1 MPPLIEQTVLPGVL
15 IVTPTMFRDSRGFFL
30 QTYQAREY
38 REAGIHDVFVQDNL
52 SRSCRGTLRGL
63 HYQLR
68 NPQSKLVSVL
78 SGTVLDVVVDIR
90 RGSPSFGKWVAVELS
105 EENRKQLFVPKGFAH
120 GFQVL
125 SEYVDF
131 AYKCGDFY
139 APGDEYGI
147 RWDDPALNVGWAS
160 LPDCDAVISE
170 KDNKL
175 PCLANVPPEH
185 LPTCEQDGE
194 RP

>member
-1 MPPLIEQTVLPGVL
+1 MPPLVEQTALPGVL
-15 IVTPTMFRDSRGFFL
+15 VVTPTLFRDPRGFFL
-30 QTYQAREY
+30 QTYQTKEY
-38 REAGIHDVFVQDNL
+38 QAAGIPDTFVQDNL

-68 NPQSKLVSVL
+68 QPQSKLVSVL
-78 SGTVLDVVVDIR
+78 AGAVLDVVVDIR
-90 RGSPSFGKWVAVELS
+90 RGSPHFGKWVAVELS

-125 SEYVDF
+125 SEHVDF

-147 RWDDPALNVGWAS
+147 RWDDPTLNVGWAS
-160 LPDCDAVISE
+160 LTNCEWIVSE
-170 KDNKL
+170 KDKKL
-175 PCLANVPPEH
+175 PCLADIPPDH
-185 LPTCEQDGE
+185 LPLY
-194 RP
+194 